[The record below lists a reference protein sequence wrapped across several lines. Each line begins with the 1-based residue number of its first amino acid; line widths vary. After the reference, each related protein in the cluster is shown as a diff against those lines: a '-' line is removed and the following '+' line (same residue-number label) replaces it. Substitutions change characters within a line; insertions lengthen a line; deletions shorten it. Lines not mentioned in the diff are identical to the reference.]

1 MLVHI
6 KSYFNLLAADT
17 CFAFYFSFFV
27 PAHCLHA
34 YTLIGNIQQKFL
46 CCCMSRQKALA
57 FLVLLLAL
65 WWRNK
70 NHKRS
75 TAKGIKYAPLVQ
87 RDIWRS
93 SELIRLIDT
102 SDRICM
108 RELRMSR
115 PVFYKLCARLRER
128 GLIVD
133 TLHVSVEEQLAMF
146 LKIVGQYHTHSS
158 VAIAMWRSGWT
169 VSTYFNAVLRA
180 IVKLAPELIYVR
192 STSTHPKITK
202 SPNRFYPY
210 FEVTLNSVSDI
221 IFICN
226 FRYISALTRVCLYT

>member
-17 CFAFYFSFFV
+17 CFAFYFSFFI

-34 YTLIGNIQQKFL
+34 YTLIGNVQQKFL

-57 FLVLLLAL
+57 FFVLLLDL

-75 TAKGIKYAPLVQ
+75 TAKRIKYAPLVQ

-115 PVFYKLCARLRER
+115 LVFYKLCARLRER
-128 GLIVD
+128 GLLVD

-158 VAIAMWRSGWT
+158 VAIAMWRSDGQ
-169 VSTYFNAVLRA
+169 
-180 IVKLAPELIYVR
+180 
-192 STSTHPKITK
+192 
-202 SPNRFYPY
+202 
-210 FEVTLNSVSDI
+210 
-221 IFICN
+221 
-226 FRYISALTRVCLYT
+226 

>member
-1 MLVHI
+1 MPFMLVHI
-6 KSYFNLLAADT
+6 KRYFNLLAADT

-27 PAHCLHA
+27 CAHCLHA

-46 CCCMSRQKALA
+46 CSCMWRQKSIA

-75 TAKGIKYAPLVQ
+75 TAKRIKYAPLAQ
-87 RDIWRS
+87 R
-93 SELIRLIDT
+93 DT
-102 SDRICM
+102 SDRTCM

-128 GLIVD
+128 GLLVD
-133 TLHVSVEEQLAMF
+133 KLHVSVEEQLAMF

-158 VAIAMWRSGWT
+158 VVIAMWRSGWT
-169 VSTYFNAVLRA
+169 VSTYFNTVLRA

-202 SPNRFYPY
+202 SVGGNR
-210 FEVTLNSVSDI
+210 EIISQGNSPRRLH
-221 IFICN
+221 CN
-226 FRYISALTRVCLYT
+226 I

>member
-1 MLVHI
+1 
-6 KSYFNLLAADT
+6 
-17 CFAFYFSFFV
+17 
-27 PAHCLHA
+27 
-34 YTLIGNIQQKFL
+34 
-46 CCCMSRQKALA
+46 
-57 FLVLLLAL
+57 
-65 WWRNK
+65 
-70 NHKRS
+70 
-75 TAKGIKYAPLVQ
+75 
-87 RDIWRS
+87 
-93 SELIRLIDT
+93 
-102 SDRICM
+102 M

-128 GLIVD
+128 GLLVD

-169 VSTYFNAVLRA
+169 VSTYFNTVLRA
-180 IVKLAPELIYVR
+180 IVKLAPKLIYVR

-221 IFICN
+221 FFICN
-226 FRYISALTRVCLYT
+226 FRYKCCDTCLSLYIGLYRGTRWHSHQGMCAC